1 METILLSNTMGTE
14 LGLSI
19 PLGSLGNRLRL
30 HYQKL
35 IISTTIINN
44 TKFEYINNDN
54 KYFNIIITIIIYIE
68 Q

>member
-1 METILLSNTMGTE
+1 MGTE

-30 HYQKL
+30 HYQKI

-54 KYFNIIITIIIYIE
+54 NTLILSFLLLYT
-68 Q
+68 